1 MSVAPVALS
10 LTGGVISAI
19 SILGLPTEIYLY
31 GTQLVMNIFGCA
43 VGVVLVRNVILPVV
57 FPLRLV
63 SLFQYIEMRFRSRL
77 LRKYATA
84 CQLTSCY
91 IYVGICL
98 YAPSLALSS
107 VTSLPTWA
115 SVLVMGV
122 VCTFYITI
130 GGVKAVVYTDV
141 LQTLVMFFGVLAVVA
156 VACRDIGGIARVWA
170 AAEEGQRL
178 EFFNLDTSPFAR
190 HTLWSTLVVGVYM
203 MISFLGLS
211 QSQYQRFASVPT
223 LAQAQMLALL
233 FFLGLTLLW
242 GTFYVS
248 GLVAYAIYSD
258 CDPLNS
264 GKIEKAD
271 QIIPYMVSD
280 KLGHLT
286 GMPGLFVA
294 AVYGGVLR

>member
-1 MSVAPVALS
+1 
-10 LTGGVISAI
+10 
-19 SILGLPTEIYLY
+19 
-31 GTQLVMNIFGCA
+31 
-43 VGVVLVRNVILPVV
+43 
-57 FPLRLV
+57 
-63 SLFQYIEMRFRSRL
+63 
-77 LRKYATA
+77 
-84 CQLTSCY
+84 
-91 IYVGICL
+91 
-98 YAPSLALSS
+98 
-107 VTSLPTWA
+107 
-115 SVLVMGV
+115 
-122 VCTFYITI
+122 
-130 GGVKAVVYTDV
+130 
-141 LQTLVMFFGVLAVVA
+141 
-156 VACRDIGGIARVWA
+156 
-170 AAEEGQRL
+170 
-178 EFFNLDTSPFAR
+178 
-190 HTLWSTLVVGVYM
+190 M